1 MNTKII
7 GIRCGSAV
15 LVAAAASV
23 ASAQQYYQT
32 TNNFQSSNISANASS
47 DFIDGLQFGTSPSPY
62 NDTDAPSYSSN
73 GVTLEGT
80 YGNTGVLGLIDA
92 GNGNGAFTTTDA
104 ILNFSFV
111 AGSNATAGA
120 NVLFG
125 MGELVDS
132 NPTGADTGGAL
143 TSKPNNY
150 PDYVV
155 EYLNGALSLEEQQS
169 YGSGFPTTITSV
181 SASESSLNT
190 TDKFQLEMITTPVTG
205 TSATLSA
212 ILTDESTDTI
222 IADLTA
228 AGTLT
233 DAEGSVGFFGGNS
246 YTDPNETDGITATAF
261 SVNAPVATPEPSV
274 IGLVAL
280 VGSGLMLK
288 RRRRAV

>member
-132 NPTGADTGGAL
+132 NPTGADTGGA
-143 TSKPNNY
+143 
-150 PDYVV
+150 
-155 EYLNGALSLEEQQS
+155 SLEEQQS